1 MPTVKGDSMRGL
13 AVFISDIRNCKS
25 KEAEIKRINKE
36 LANIRSK
43 FKGDKTLDGYQKK
56 KYVCKLLFIFLL
68 GHDIDFGHME
78 AVNLLSGNKYT
89 EKQIG
94 YLFIS
99 VLVGASNELMKL
111 VIQAIRND
119 LASRNPIHVCLALQC
134 VANIGSREMAEALSQ
149 EIPKLLVSGDTID
162 SVKQSAAL
170 CLLRLQRSS
179 PDIVSMGEWTSR
191 VIHLLND
198 QHMGVVT
205 AAASLIEAL
214 VKKNPEEYKGCVT
227 LAVSRLSRIVTSSY
241 TDLQDY
247 TYYFVPAPWLSVKL
261 VRLLQYYP
269 PPEDPTVRTKLAEC
283 LETILNK
290 AQEPPKSKKVQHSNA
305 KNAVLFEAI
314 NLIIHMDSDP
324 NLLVRACNQLGQFL
338 QHRETNL
345 RYLAL
350 ESMCLLA
357 TSEFSHD
364 AVKKHQETVIN
375 ALKTERDVSVRQRAV
390 DLLYAMCDRSNA
402 EEIVSEMLNYLE
414 SADYSI
420 REEMVLK
427 VAILAEKYAVDY
439 TWYVDVILNLIRIA
453 GDYVSEEVWYRV
465 IQIVINRDDVQG
477 YAAKTVFEA
486 LQAPACHENMVKVG
500 GYILGE
506 FGNLIAGDPR
516 SSPSVQFQ
524 LLHGKFHLCASSTRG
539 LLLSTYVKFINLFPE
554 IKPQIQDVLKQYN
567 QVRNADVELQQRA
580 IEYLQLSSVASA
592 DVLATVLEEM
602 PPFPERES
610 SILAKLK
617 KKKPAVKDNV
627 DLKDR
632 PVHVNNTESTEP
644 AVNNQ
649 PASSASTT
657 AVSGD
662 LLAPPLPAPTAATT
676 NNVPNNNTA
685 LLVDLMSEPPAPSTQ
700 IIDDITPTASVT
712 TDTEANFSSFGN
724 MGAKNNFANEQLTD
738 AKQFVCK
745 NNGVLFENDLI
756 QVGIKSE
763 FCQNLGRL
771 GMFYGNKTSFPLQN
785 FKVDVVYPPEANAE
799 LNIQLKPCDPTIEG
813 GAQVQQLINVE
824 CIDDFIEAPLLNLKF
839 MYSGA
844 QQNITV
850 RLPLTINKFVQSTQM
865 NSTTFFQRWKQL
877 SAPQQECQKI
887 FTAKNSMEPD
897 QIKLKLMGFGLTLL
911 EGIDP
916 NPENYV
922 SAGIVHTRNL
932 QVGCLLRLEPNK
944 QAKMYR
950 LTLHTTKESV
960 SKRLCELIEEQL

>member
-1 MPTVKGDSMRGL
+1 MPTVKGDGMRGL

-78 AVNLLSGNKYT
+78 AVNLLSSNKYT

-111 VIQAIRND
+111 VIQSIKND
-119 LASRNPIHVCLALQC
+119 LSSRNPIHINLALHC
-134 VANIGSREMAEALSQ
+134 MANIGSREMADSVGSD
-149 EIPKLLVSGDTID
+149 IPKLLVSGDTID
-162 SVKQSAAL
+162 SVKQSAGL
-170 CLLRLQRSS
+170 TLLRLLRAS
-179 PDIVSMGEWTSR
+179 PDMIPIGEWTSR
-191 VIHLLND
+191 IIHLLND

-205 AAASLIEAL
+205 SATSLIEAL
-214 VKKNPEEYKGCVT
+214 VRKNPEEYKACVS
-227 LAVSRLSRIVTSSY
+227 LAVSRLSRIVTASY

-261 VRLLQYYP
+261 LRLLQNYP
-269 PPEDPTVRTKLAEC
+269 PPEDPSVRTRLTEC

-338 QHRETNL
+338 QHKETNL

-357 TSEFSHD
+357 TSEFSHE
-364 AVKKHQETVIN
+364 AVKKHQDTVIT

-402 EEIVSEMLNYLE
+402 EEIVGEMLEYLE

-516 SSPSVQFQ
+516 SSPLVQFQ
-524 LLHGKFHLCASSTRG
+524 LLHSKYHLCSPNTRG
-539 LLLSTYVKFINLFPE
+539 LLLSTYIKFINLFPE
-554 IKPQIQDVLKQYN
+554 IKPSIQEILGSDNNL
-567 QVRNADVELQQRA
+567 RNPDVELQQRC
-580 IEYLQLSSVASA
+580 IEYLQLSTVASP

-617 KKKPAVKDNV
+617 KKKPTSAPEGGETKEKEHRSIPQAQINSSEASFVQLTPAASTANAGGVSV
-627 DLKDR
+627 DLLGLE
-632 PVHVNNTESTEP
+632 TAP
-644 AVNNQ
+644 A
-649 PASSASTT
+649 
-657 AVSGD
+657 
-662 LLAPPLPAPTAATT
+662 PAPTGL
-676 NNVPNNNTA
+676 NF
-685 LLVDLMSEPPAPSTQ
+685 LVDVFGEQPATNGFDSSLHSL
-700 IIDDITPTASVT
+700 TPGA
-712 TDTEANFSSFGN
+712 EENFKKFI
-724 MGAKNNFANEQLTD
+724 
-738 AKQFVCK
+738 CK
-745 NNGVLFENDLI
+745 HNGVLFENELLQI
-756 QVGIKSE
+756 GIKSE
-763 FCQNLGRL
+763 YRQNLARVGV
-771 GMFYGNKTSFPLQN
+771 FFGNKTTFQFTHFTSDLVLPGNLASSLSVQPKAVEPN
-785 FKVDVVYPPEANAE
+785 VD
-799 LNIQLKPCDPTIEG
+799 G
-813 GAQVQQLINVE
+813 GAQVQQLFNIE
-824 CIDDFIEAPLLNLKF
+824 CTAEFSDSPLLNISFTYCGKSQKLSLK
-839 MYSGA
+839 
-844 QQNITV
+844 
-850 RLPLTINKFVQSTQM
+850 LPVIINKFLEAAEM
-865 NSTTFFQRWKQL
+865 NAEAFFTRWKAL
-877 SAPQQECQKI
+877 SQPEQECQKI
-887 FTAKNSMEPD
+887 FKAQYPQDTEQVK
-897 QIKLKLMGFGLTLL
+897 QKILGFGLSILQ
-911 EGIDP
+911 GIDP
-916 NPENYV
+916 NPDNFV
-922 SAGIVHTRNL
+922 SSGILHTRNQ
-932 QVGCLLRLEPNK
+932 QVGCLVRLEPNK
-944 QAKMYR
+944 QMQMYR
-950 LTLHTTKESV
+950 LTIRSTKPSISQALGGLLES
-960 SKRLCELIEEQL
+960 QF